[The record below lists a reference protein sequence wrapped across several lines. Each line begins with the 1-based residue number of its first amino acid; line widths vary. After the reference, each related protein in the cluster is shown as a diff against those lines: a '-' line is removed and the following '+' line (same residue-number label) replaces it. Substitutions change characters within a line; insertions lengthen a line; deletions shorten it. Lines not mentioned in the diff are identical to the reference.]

1 MALIRPAQQQDVE
14 QLVGLLHTL
23 FSIEEDFSADTGKQR
38 RGLELMLAGAQSQ
51 VLVAEADGQVV
62 GLCTGQVVISTAEG
76 GAAIL
81 VEDMVVAE
89 GYRGQGIG
97 RLLLS
102 GLIDWA
108 RGLGATRMQLLADE
122 NNQPALDYYRHLGWQ
137 QTALHCWRLYI

>member
-1 MALIRPAQQQDVE
+1 MALIRSARQQDVE

-23 FSIEEDFSADTGKQR
+23 FTIEEDFSADTGKQR
-38 RGLELMLAGAQSQ
+38 RGLELLLADTRSQ
-51 VLVAEADGQVV
+51 VLVAEADDQVV

-76 GAAIL
+76 GPAIL

-108 RGLGATRMQLLADE
+108 RDLGATRMQLLADR

>member
-1 MALIRPAQQQDVE
+1 MALIRPARQQDVE
-14 QLVGLLHTL
+14 QLVGLLHLL
-23 FSIEEDFSADTGKQR
+23 FSIEEDFSADTAKQR
-38 RGLELMLAGAQSQ
+38 RGLEMMLAGAHSQ
-51 VLVAEADGQVV
+51 VLVAEEKGETV

-76 GAAIL
+76 GPAIL

-89 GYRGQGIG
+89 DYRGQGIG
-97 RLLLS
+97 RLLLA

-108 RGLGATRMQLLADE
+108 RRQGATRMQLLADR

>member
-1 MALIRPAQQQDVE
+1 MALIRSAQQQDVE
-14 QLVGLLHTL
+14 QLVGLLHSL
-23 FSIEEDFSADTGKQR
+23 FTIEEDFSADTGKQR
-38 RGLELMLAGAQSQ
+38 SGLELMLADARSQ
-51 VLVAEADGQVV
+51 VLVAEADSQVV

-76 GAAIL
+76 GPAIL

-97 RLLLS
+97 RLLLG

-108 RGLGATRMQLLADE
+108 RGQGATRMQLLADR

>member
-1 MALIRPAQQQDVE
+1 MALIRSARQQDVE
-14 QLVGLLHTL
+14 QLVGLLHSL
-23 FSIEEDFSADTGKQR
+23 FTIEEDFNADTGKQR
-38 RGLELMLAGAQSQ
+38 RGLELLLADTRSQ
-51 VLVAEADGQVV
+51 VLVAEADDQVV

-76 GAAIL
+76 GPAIL

-97 RLLLS
+97 RSLLS

-108 RGLGATRMQLLADE
+108 RDLGATRMQLLADR

>member
-1 MALIRPAQQQDVE
+1 MALIRPAQQKDVE
-14 QLVGLLHTL
+14 QLVGLLHSL
-23 FSIEEDFSADTGKQR
+23 FTIEEDFSADTGKQR
-38 RGLELMLAGAQSQ
+38 CGLELMLAGAHSQ

-62 GLCTGQVVISTAEG
+62 GMCTGQVVISTAEG
-76 GAAIL
+76 GPAIL

-102 GLIDWA
+102 VLIDWS
-108 RGLGATRMQLLADE
+108 RGLGATRMQLLADR

-137 QTALHCWRLYI
+137 QTALHCWRRYI